1 MGLGVCRDV
10 VQVSPFCCFGVRYFQ
25 MYVLL
30 ACGFGALHFL
40 LGEGIM
46 IFQFEAFVVSFKIKF
61 SVVRI

>member
-1 MGLGVCRDV
+1 
-10 VQVSPFCCFGVRYFQ
+10 

-40 LGEGIM
+40 LGEGIK
-46 IFQFEAFVVSFKIKF
+46 IFQFEAFVFFLLKF

>member
-46 IFQFEAFVVSFKIKF
+46 IFQFEAFVFFFIKF

>member
-1 MGLGVCRDV
+1 

-40 LGEGIM
+40 LGEGHHD
-46 IFQFEAFVVSFKIKF
+46 FPV
-61 SVVRI
+61 